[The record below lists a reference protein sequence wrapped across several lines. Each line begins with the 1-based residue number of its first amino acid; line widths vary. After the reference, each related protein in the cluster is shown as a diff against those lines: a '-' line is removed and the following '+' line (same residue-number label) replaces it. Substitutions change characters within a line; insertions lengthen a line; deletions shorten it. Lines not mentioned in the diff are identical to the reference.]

1 LRDLATRPSQQAIA
15 ALAGTQFIMSP
26 GPQWWAAV
34 PRYRWPDGL
43 AEVMQTVQER
53 KLADGVPSEEMLWD
67 AAHGDRRTELVCIG
81 RELDHEAARAQL
93 AACLLTPEEMAM
105 GQESWF
111 ALADPFV

>member
-1 LRDLATRPSQQAIA
+1 
-15 ALAGTQFIMSP
+15 
-26 GPQWWAAV
+26 
-34 PRYRWPDGL
+34 
-43 AEVMQTVQER
+43 
-53 KLADGVPSEEMLWD
+53 LWD